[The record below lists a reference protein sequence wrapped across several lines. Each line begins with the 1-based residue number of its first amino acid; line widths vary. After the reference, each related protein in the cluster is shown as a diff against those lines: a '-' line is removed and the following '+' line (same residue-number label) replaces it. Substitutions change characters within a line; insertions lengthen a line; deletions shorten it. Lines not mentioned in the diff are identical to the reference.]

1 MSAATASVQTFSQLI
16 AVLCLL
22 GVVEAPFSPGVFFLL
37 SCFYTKSE
45 LGTRMV
51 VLYSGLVV
59 ATAFSGLIAAG
70 VFQNIDGAL
79 GLAAWRVGDT

>member
-1 MSAATASVQTFSQLI
+1 
-16 AVLCLL
+16 
-22 GVVEAPFSPGVFFLL
+22 
-37 SCFYTKSE
+37 
-45 LGTRMV
+45 MV
-51 VLYSGLVV
+51 VLYSGLVA